1 MKTSICLFSVGALSS
16 RISRNKSML
25 LLGGILSSSVLF
37 YSGSM
42 MEFINLSSG
51 QELSKKK
58 PGYWMINGGVIGVGL
73 AIGAFTSILK
83 SKLHK

>member
-1 MKTSICLFSVGALSS
+1 
-16 RISRNKSML
+16 
-25 LLGGILSSSVLF
+25 
-37 YSGSM
+37 

-73 AIGAFTSILK
+73 AIGAFTSIFEK
-83 SKLHK
+83 